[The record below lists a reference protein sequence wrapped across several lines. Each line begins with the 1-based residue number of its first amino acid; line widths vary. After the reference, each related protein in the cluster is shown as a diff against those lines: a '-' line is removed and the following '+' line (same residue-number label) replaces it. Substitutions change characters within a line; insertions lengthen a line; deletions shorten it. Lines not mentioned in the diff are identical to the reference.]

1 MSMKLN
7 VNTETWM
14 VRVLPAHSDLQ
25 RKHYNDA
32 SRKGIKTLLRA
43 YAFETAQ
50 L

>member
-7 VNTETWM
+7 GNTETWM
-14 VRVLPAHSDLQ
+14 IQVLPALQ
-25 RKHYNDA
+25 HKHYNGT

-43 YAFETAQ
+43 YVFETAQ

>member
-14 VRVLPAHSDLQ
+14 VQVLPAHSDPQ
-25 RKHYNDA
+25 HKHYNGT

-43 YAFETAQ
+43 YVFETAQ